1 MGLTTHASVDE
12 FFHEVVQDALDRVAL
27 EATEGAECYLV
38 HLLGKFTTAR
48 LSNEPLSLK
57 LARANGD
64 PHGDPAERMRA
75 LEEVGDTSLYLTG
88 FFAPSLE
95 HKLVDADYYMNLG
108 EAAYRELA
116 HRLSGSSS
124 IADIYYELAARFPRF
139 VDVLAEV
146 RKRVDFASDDVVAL
160 YERWL
165 ATREEWIE
173 DRLRALGVLVGGG
186 RGSGYLQ

>member
-12 FFHEVVQDALDRVAL
+12 FFHEVVKEAFDRVAV

-38 HLLGKFTTAR
+38 QLLSKFTTAR

-57 LARANGD
+57 LACAQGD
-64 PHGDPAERMRA
+64 PGERMRA

-116 HRLSGSSS
+116 HRLAGSSS
-124 IADIYYELAARFPRF
+124 IADIYYELSARFPRF
-139 VDVLAEV
+139 VDVLAEI
-146 RKRVDFASDDVVAL
+146 RKQVDCPSDDVVAL
-160 YERWL
+160 YERWM
-165 ATREEWIE
+165 ATRDSWIE

-186 RGSGYLQ
+186 RGYLQ